1 MLDLSKFFFGEQMP
15 VVAPPAT
22 DSVMADYEEMMNY
35 TNQMMSGSG
44 GGGIAG
50 APVQGF
56 LGGLAQMGGQK
67 SFLQPEAP
75 AGVSAASG
83 FAMGP
88 QLYQQEVARQQERN
102 IQAAQLRAEEDK
114 QRQHHQFL
122 SEIEKGRQRMKTQKM
137 LIDMKDRQ
145 DQMKLKEAEF
155 DIKDRESKLN
165 ERIAQY
171 NFDQAVKYGDAP
183 TSTVSDTGLGKTI
196 YKDGRV
202 ETWVDPVAKE
212 HYLSMWRAQNL
223 ADDYMKHY
231 GGGTGGGVGG
241 RTAPVP
247 ESGGEYGVGADGT
260 TATQKYMAAR
270 ESMIDK
276 LMERATGSG
285 TVADME
291 EVYEAVNTRYPLEK
305 VEYLPK
311 SESEL
316 TIGDVYVRTNA
327 GFVKVKDRTPFSE
340 GMEFVRYFGP
350 GNLRTI
356 PAPPAGASSADTPP
370 PPAGASSA
378 DTPPPPAGTEAAPTA
393 QFARDETSGKIGTI
407 ENGRFTPFRREKNI
421 VQTQGTSGM
430 GMYGRPGTG
439 IGLPGR
445 LDINDPEVRY
455 DRNKHVFHKG
465 HQTIIPAEPLIT
477 GNPYKT
483 PSGETMFD
491 VGGKMI
497 TEEELNALNDEIRD
511 RHTPLRQQGA
521 KNPGKIW
528 DEEVGRWLTE
538 EEFEAIQQLRGK
550 K

>member
-340 GMEFVRYFGP
+340 GMEFVQYFGP

-356 PAPPAGASSADTPP
+356 PA

-483 PSGETMFD
+483 SSGETMFD